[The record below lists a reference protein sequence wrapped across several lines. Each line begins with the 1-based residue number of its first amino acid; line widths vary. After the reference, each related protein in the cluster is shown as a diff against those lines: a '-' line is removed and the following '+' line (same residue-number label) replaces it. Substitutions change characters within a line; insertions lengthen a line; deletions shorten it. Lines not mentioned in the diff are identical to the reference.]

1 MMNEPLFQVT
11 RVPAFAVAPQ
21 PARRPHDVVIY
32 ATRGG
37 DLHVLDGGK
46 PLSWRDSMF
55 SQYALRY
62 EVHMADYQRTV
73 RLGQSPPPSA
83 EGIYTFDVTL
93 DVGFRVRDPLEV
105 IRRRVVDPLPLLYG
119 HLIHACHEVTGRFSI
134 EQPGL
139 AQAALQQRFMGEEVI
154 EGCLVLYKCR
164 VRLAPE
170 RAYYRHHRD
179 RAEALMT
186 IDDRAAEQKLAMAEA
201 GNQINLELLNQQGK
215 LLKADNERSAL
226 AGRPMDVRELIAMG
240 IERGELSNRDAID
253 RMLQLEQLQAAGA
266 AEVQDRFDARVKVL
280 AEQNLLGKA
289 EAASLLNPPAAAVDS
304 RPATPAVARP
314 PAWDDPLPGGPAA
327 PRALIPV
334 YLVLH
339 QSIADHLGAGLQA
352 VLDALAER
360 PDIAAAVRLAVLGY
374 ADGVD
379 APLAMQAVR
388 SGLRLPPFTASAG
401 SRYGAVFER
410 LLDCVPR
417 DTAALKAQAAAVCR
431 PQVMFLSGAQPD
443 DEPAWTVP
451 YGRLVDRGTHP
462 GAPDIIAC
470 GVGGVSPA
478 TIAGV
483 ATRPELAFV
492 AEPGNVGAAV
502 QRFCAFAQRH
512 IIGYGRAILDGEVGP
527 VVAPPDGYRL
537 ARELS

>member
-1 MMNEPLFQVT
+1 MINEPLFQVS

-21 PARRPHDVVIY
+21 PARRPHDVVVY

-46 PLSWRDSMF
+46 PLRWRDSMF
-55 SQYALRY
+55 SQYATRF

-73 RLGQSPPPSA
+73 QLGQSPPPSA
-83 EGIYTFDVTL
+83 EGVYMFDVTL
-93 DVGFRVRDPLEV
+93 DVGFRVHDPLEV
-105 IRRRVVDPLPLLYG
+105 IRRRVADPLPMLFG
-119 HLIHACHEVTGRFSI
+119 HLIHVCHGITGRFSI
-134 EQPGL
+134 EQPGQ
-139 AQAALQQRFMGEEVI
+139 AQAALQQRFQQQDVI
-154 EGCLVLYKCR
+154 EGCLLLYKCR

-186 IDDRAAEQKLAMAEA
+186 VDDRAAEQQLALAEA
-201 GNQINLELLNQQGK
+201 GNQINLELLQQQGK
-215 LLKADNERSAL
+215 LLKAQHEHAAL
-226 AGRPMDVRELIAMG
+226 AGRPMDVRELIAIAM
-240 IERGELSNRDAID
+240 ERGELSYQDAID
-253 RMLQLEQLQAAGA
+253 KMLQVEKMEAAGA
-266 AEVQDRFDARVKVL
+266 ADLQNRFDARVKVL
-280 AEQNLLGKA
+280 AEKDLLGKA
-289 EAASLLNPPAAAVDS
+289 DAANLLNPPAP
-304 RPATPAVARP
+304 RLTGGPATPAGP
-314 PAWDDPLPGGPAA
+314 SAWDDPLPGSQPP

-339 QSIADHLGAGLQA
+339 QSIAEHLGTGMQA
-352 VLDALAER
+352 LLDALAQR
-360 PDIAAAVRLAVLGY
+360 PDIADAVRLTILSY
-374 ADGVD
+374 ANHVD

-388 SGLRLPPFTASAG
+388 SGLRLPPLAPSSGA
-401 SRYGAVFER
+401 RYGSVFER

-431 PQVMFLSGAQPD
+431 PQVVFLGGAQPD
-443 DEPAWTVP
+443 DDPAWTAP
-451 YGRLVDRGTHP
+451 HRRLVDRNTHP

-478 TIAGV
+478 TIAGI

-502 QRFCAFAQRH
+502 QRFCTFAQQH
-512 IIGYGRAILDGEVGP
+512 IVGYGRAILDGEIGP

-537 ARELS
+537 ARELI